1 MTHFSP
7 NSLTEVWES
16 GLPSFWVKQNM
27 PKAPKCFGK
36 IEPQTTRVQKVPI
49 RLQDMKGAFIVL
61 AVGIGLATFMFLVEI
76 IINYY
81 KLHRVGDVRLTDNI
95 TNE

>member
-36 IEPQTTRVQKVPI
+36 IKPQTTRVQKVPI